1 MITPWEA
8 PSQEA
13 RADHNDNQPQQSAK
27 PVTTARR
34 TRTAPGDWPT
44 GSHSGRLGV
53 MCKTIPTYYLYGLDA
68 IPADV
73 IVQGDGG
80 RVVERGSGRTLV
92 EVRRESDT
100 RKQAGVQSDGPNLVR
115 RESAPARIIAEL
127 YCPVSPSLPEFQ
139 RHDIDAA
146 SYGRINNCNTRPA
159 DDHIERVEGPKPARP
174 FKAMGQVGPRDLTVQ
189 IVRGILQAMTFRT
202 KLRPMY
208 GDWLSDPPPTG
219 HRPANAVYRATVM
232 SPG

>member
-1 MITPWEA
+1 
-8 PSQEA
+8 
-13 RADHNDNQPQQSAK
+13 
-27 PVTTARR
+27 
-34 TRTAPGDWPT
+34 
-44 GSHSGRLGV
+44 
-53 MCKTIPTYYLYGLDA
+53 MCQTIATYYLYGLDA
-68 IPADV
+68 ISADV
-73 IVQGDGG
+73 IVQGDGV
-80 RVVERGSGRTLV
+80 RVAERGTRRTLV
-92 EVRRESDT
+92 DV
-100 RKQAGVQSDGPNLVR
+100 KQEPGRHTPAGVQLGGPNLVR

-127 YCPVSPSLPEFQ
+127 YCPVSPSLPECQ

-159 DDHIERVEGPKPARP
+159 DDHVERVEGPKPARP
-174 FKAMGQVGPRDLTVQ
+174 FKGMGQIGPRDLTGQ

-219 HRPANAVYRATVM
+219 HRPANTGYRATAR